1 VKVEEVGHAALSG
14 WRKPVADAV
23 APRVPLRDEYVRA
36 AVGFLFLALAVKYL
50 VDTAR
55 AIAARRS

>member
-1 VKVEEVGHAALSG
+1 
-14 WRKPVADAV
+14 
-23 APRVPLRDEYVRA
+23 VPLRDEYVRA